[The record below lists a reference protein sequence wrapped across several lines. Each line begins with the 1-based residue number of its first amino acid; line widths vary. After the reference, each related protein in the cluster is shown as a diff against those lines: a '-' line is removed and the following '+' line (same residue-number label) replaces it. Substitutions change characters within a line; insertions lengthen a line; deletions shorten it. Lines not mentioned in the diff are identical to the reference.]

1 MEKIILSER
10 TEFTVRFSE
19 VDSIGIVWHGHYLK
33 YFEDGREGF
42 GRKYGL
48 DYLDVYKTGFIT
60 PLVNIGCDFK
70 KPLRYG
76 EKAIVETR
84 YVDCEAAKIILDY
97 TIFRSSNN
105 ELVATGQTTQVFLNG
120 KGELYLNFP
129 PFYEDWK
136 KKWGL
141 L

>member
-1 MEKIILSER
+1 MEKVELVER
-10 TEFTVRFSE
+10 TEFSVRFSE

-42 GRKYGL
+42 GRKFEL

-84 YVDCEAAKIILDY
+84 YVNTEAAKIVLDY
-97 TIFRSSNN
+97 TIYRSSNN
-105 ELVATGQTTQVFLNG
+105 ELVATGQTTQVFVNA

>member
-1 MEKIILSER
+1 MEKIELVER
-10 TEFTVRFSE
+10 TEFSVRFSE

-42 GRKYGL
+42 GRKYDL

-60 PLVNIGCDFK
+60 PLVNINCDFK
-70 KPLRYG
+70 RPLRYG

-84 YVDCEAAKIILDY
+84 YVDTEAAKIILDY

-105 ELVATGQTTQVFLNG
+105 EIVATGQTTQVFLNS